1 MANEKQSLAKKLE
14 HGLEYFIFASR
25 WVQAPI
31 YVALILA
38 AIAYAWKSVQEL
50 LHLLTGFAAATESSI
65 MVGILSLVDIS
76 MVANL
81 VNMVVVGGYVTF
93 VSRIDRHHRDRRHD
107 RGDVGQPGEGDP
119 VAGHHPRGLPRL
131 DDPLRLGREDAAH
144 RSPLS
149 LWRGG
154 TSPPSQALTRPPS
167 VRSRCLKP
175 STMASLSGGQS
186 LASGSPAVLKIT
198 SPLA

>member
-1 MANEKQSLAKKLE
+1 MANEKQSLAKKFE

-93 VSRIDRHHRDRRHD
+93 VSRIDFGDNGDRPDWLDHINANTLK
-107 RGDVGQPGEGDP
+107 VKL
-119 VAGHHPRGLPRL
+119 AG
-131 DDPLRLGREDAAH
+131 
-144 RSPLS
+144 
-149 LWRGG
+149 
-154 TSPPSQALTRPPS
+154 
-167 VRSRCLKP
+167 
-175 STMASLSGGQS
+175 S
-186 LASGSPAVLKIT
+186 LASISAIHLLKSFIAIT
-198 SPLA
+198 ETVGTTAAMSANQEKVILWQAIIHGVFLASMILFAWGEKMQRTEAH

>member
-1 MANEKQSLAKKLE
+1 MANDSQDAGLAKKLE

-93 VSRIDRHHRDRRHD
+93 VSRSDFGDNGDRPDWLDHINANTLK
-107 RGDVGQPGEGDP
+107 VKL
-119 VAGHHPRGLPRL
+119 AG
-131 DDPLRLGREDAAH
+131 
-144 RSPLS
+144 
-149 LWRGG
+149 
-154 TSPPSQALTRPPS
+154 
-167 VRSRCLKP
+167 
-175 STMASLSGGQS
+175 S
-186 LASGSPAVLKIT
+186 LASISAIHLLKSFIAIT
-198 SPLA
+198 ETVGATAAMSANQEKVILWQAIIHGVFLASMILFAWGEKMQRHHVD

>member
-1 MANEKQSLAKKLE
+1 MANDSQDAGLAKKLE

-93 VSRIDRHHRDRRHD
+93 VSRIDFGDNGDRPDWLDHINANTLK
-107 RGDVGQPGEGDP
+107 VKL
-119 VAGHHPRGLPRL
+119 AG
-131 DDPLRLGREDAAH
+131 
-144 RSPLS
+144 
-149 LWRGG
+149 
-154 TSPPSQALTRPPS
+154 
-167 VRSRCLKP
+167 
-175 STMASLSGGQS
+175 S
-186 LASGSPAVLKIT
+186 LASISAIHLLKSFIAIT
-198 SPLA
+198 ETVGATATMSANQEKVILWQAIIHGVFLASMILFAWGEKMQRHHVD